1 MPQRTKR
8 YQLTSV
14 GKAIIKYTSKWF
26 LKMPIATLG
35 RVGPAS
41 LPSSTTEP
49 TPLTELLAT
58 QPQYHEYRRV
68 VPITHLWW

>member
-14 GKAIIKYTSKWF
+14 GKEIIKYTSKWF
-26 LKMPIATLG
+26 LKMPVATLG

-41 LPSSTTEP
+41 LPGSTAEP
-49 TPLTELLAT
+49 TPLTEVLVS
-58 QPQYHEYRRV
+58 QPQYREYRRV
-68 VPITHLWW
+68 VPITHL